1 MVEETQ
7 LSSSKKGC
15 VANLMRNQFFRLV
28 SQQRE
33 KKKGKLKCPKVLSS
47 SHPINGD
54 VLKEK
59 ENLLSIYLGTNGN
72 EASFPSVQLCT
83 L

>member
-15 VANLMRNQFFRLV
+15 VANLMRNQFFHLV

-33 KKKGKLKCPKVLSS
+33 KKKKKV
-47 SHPINGD
+47 N
-54 VLKEK
+54 
-59 ENLLSIYLGTNGN
+59 
-72 EASFPSVQLCT
+72 
-83 L
+83 